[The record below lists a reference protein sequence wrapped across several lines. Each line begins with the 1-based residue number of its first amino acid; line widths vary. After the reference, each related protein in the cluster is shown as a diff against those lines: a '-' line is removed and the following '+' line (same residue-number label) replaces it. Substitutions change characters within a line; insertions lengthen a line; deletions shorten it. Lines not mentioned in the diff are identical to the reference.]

1 MCQEKEQDLSVN
13 ESGLPGLEGT
23 EKTPQTEKGQLDP
36 EEPSRKVKCVVP
48 VHIRYT
54 LKRAVPARNPNQFS
68 RTARESDY
76 WLLAAE
82 SVECLDRIK

>member
-1 MCQEKEQDLSVN
+1 MRALRKHQILRN
-13 ESGLPGLEGT
+13 L
-23 EKTPQTEKGQLDP
+23 QTEKGQLDP
-36 EEPSRKVKCVVP
+36 GEPSRKVKCVVP

-76 WLLAAE
+76 RLLAAE
-82 SVECLDRIK
+82 SIERLDRIK